1 MQEFKEENRKKGEGK
16 RWMTGSS
23 GDGVPPVKHEP
34 TPRPPHARGLHPAV
48 MTPPPRKMTYCKQ
61 VSPRTRT
68 NHLPSVRTE
77 QRCSHTAQDSS
88 RFLVS
93 HARVCSSNTRRETKR
108 EAAAVRGTETQ
119 PRGAASGG
127 LQTGG
132 DGAPGVGVPGREHDR
147 ELGKGEDKRNAID
160 IREAQIW
167 EN

>member
-119 PRGAASGG
+119 PRGRRVAGYRREGTG
-127 LQTGG
+127 L
-132 DGAPGVGVPGREHDR
+132 PGWGCREESMTESWGRGRTR
-147 ELGKGEDKRNAID
+147 EM
-160 IREAQIW
+160 QSM
-167 EN
+167 